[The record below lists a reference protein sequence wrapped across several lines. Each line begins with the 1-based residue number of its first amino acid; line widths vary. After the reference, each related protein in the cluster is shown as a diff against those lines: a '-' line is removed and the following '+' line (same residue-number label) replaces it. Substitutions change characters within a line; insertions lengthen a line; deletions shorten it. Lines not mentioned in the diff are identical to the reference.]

1 MPPIRVNLEAISGCC
16 DYFLVLNCIILSICH
31 ANVPLC
37 LPPWCWYR
45 HFFNILSSYLFS
57 PYFETIV
64 HLSIYYDLY
73 ILIDVVWQS
82 RYRYDLSVEEAAE
95 LARRAIY
102 HATFRDGASGGVAS
116 GNPSVKMSPVCTTH
130 LCGSANSLWLC
141 VLNVPLISLLR
152 WTQWMEK
159 AFWRW
164 CRRTSLQLLS
174 RDAKYSRSGNGWS
187 NCRLMIPY
195 RHEQVEIFSP
205 YASVLGRTDS
215 KEML

>member
-37 LPPWCWYR
+37 LPRWCWYR
-45 HFFNILSSYLFS
+45 HFLNILSSYLFS

-116 GNPSVKMSPVCTTH
+116 GIPLSKCLLFVILICVVLQILSDSVF
-130 LCGSANSLWLC
+130 
-141 VLNVPLISLLR
+141 
-152 WTQWMEK
+152 WMCH
-159 AFWRW
+159 W
-164 CRRTSLQLLS
+164 SV
-174 RDAKYSRSGNGWS
+174 YYVGPNGWKKLS
-187 NCRLMIPY
+187 GDDVGELHYNYYPVTPSTVDQEMAEVTVAWWSHIDMSRLRYSLPM
-195 RHEQVEIFSP
+195 HLF
-205 YASVLGRTDS
+205 
-215 KEML
+215 